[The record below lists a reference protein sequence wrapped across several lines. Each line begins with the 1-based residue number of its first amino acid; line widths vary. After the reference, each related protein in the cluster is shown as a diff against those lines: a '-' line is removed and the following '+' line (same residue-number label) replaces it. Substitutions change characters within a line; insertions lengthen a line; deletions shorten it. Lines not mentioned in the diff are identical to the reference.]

1 MNRTITTL
9 AAGLLG
15 TGLFLGACG
24 GEREGEQGEG
34 QRTTA
39 EVTMAAL
46 AGEWGFQ
53 TEELREAIR
62 RGVEA
67 DYRVP
72 GMPAGQ
78 TPDLQPEDIEVIDMM
93 TEELATIRLTLQA
106 DGSMTIVGE
115 SMTGGAESDEGAWE
129 LRNRNILIMIDEDDE
144 PIRGRVID
152 TDTIEIDLE
161 DLADFEVKAMLRRR
175 S

>member
-1 MNRTITTL
+1 MNRTKITLT
-9 AAGLLG
+9 AGLLG
-15 TGLFLGACG
+15 AGLFLGACG
-24 GEREGEQGEG
+24 GEREGEHREG

-39 EVTMAAL
+39 EVTMATL
-46 AGEWGFQ
+46 AGEWSFQ

-62 RGVEA
+62 RGIEA

-72 GMPAGQ
+72 GMPADQ
-78 TPDLQPEDIEVIDMM
+78 TPELRPEDIEVIDMM
-93 TEELATIRLTLQA
+93 TEELATIRLILQA
-106 DGSMTIVGE
+106 DGSMTIAGE
-115 SMTGGAESDEGAWE
+115 SLTGDAEPDEGAWE
-129 LRNRNILIMIDEDDE
+129 LRNRNILITIDEDDE

-161 DLADFEVKAMLRRR
+161 EITDFQVKAMLRRR